1 MIASL
6 AIVLRQKGNR
16 LRLSIVVPCFN
27 EIAVLPALRARLM
40 AACQEAVGED
50 FEIVLVDDGSTDGT
64 RTLIAAYH
72 SEDPRVVGVLLSR
85 NHGQQLAL
93 AAGLAFSRGERV
105 LIIDADLQDPPEL
118 LTQMMARMDQGFDV
132 VYGRRRS
139 RAGETRF
146 KTGSAHLFYRVM
158 RGASNVEIAADSG
171 DFRLLSRRV
180 VDILRR
186 MPEEHRFLR
195 GMVSWIGFA
204 QSAFDYDRAPRLAG
218 ETKYPLRKMLRLAAD
233 ALTGFSTLPLRL
245 ATYAGFCFAG
255 LGVLTMLYVL
265 GSWFA
270 GLAVQGWASIM
281 ATMLIIGSVQLIV
294 IGILGEYIG
303 RLYMQSKARPLFI
316 VDQVLRDEG

>member
-1 MIASL
+1 MARVIEAANPGLPPGEQPLL
-6 AIVLRQKGNR
+6 A
-16 LRLSIVVPCFN
+16 
-27 EIAVLPALRARLM
+27 
-40 AACQEAVGED
+40 
-50 FEIVLVDDGSTDGT
+50 LVDRWLGGEPAQGEP
-64 RTLIAAYH
+64 RLAARRH
-72 SEDPRVVGVLLSR
+72 RLQALARFQQLTSPVAAKSVEDTAFYRFGVLLSR

-93 AAGLAFSRGERV
+93 AAGLAFCRGERV

-180 VDILRR
+180 VDILTR

-204 QSAFDYDRAPRLAG
+204 QSPFDYDRAPRLAG

-294 IGILGEYIG
+294 VGILGEYIG